1 MSSKRHGPSQSRFN
15 APITKSLPHLAGGY
29 KEGQMAKG
37 KKTETKDEMKKKDEG
52 KKMPF
57 GKKKKGKK

>member
-1 MSSKRHGPSQSRFN
+1 
-15 APITKSLPHLAGGY
+15 
-29 KEGQMAKG
+29 MAKG
-37 KKTETKDEMKKKDEG
+37 KKTKDEMKKKDEG